1 MNQTWTH
8 ENYVDDFVKA
18 NLSNLG
24 LVKGRDFYEK
34 RAYSPYLKEVLQ
46 GASKTAKKRVLR
58 FQILALKFIKILQ
71 TSLYLFFLNANFTF
85 QS

>member
-34 RAYSPYLKEVLQ
+34 RAYS
-46 GASKTAKKRVLR
+46 
-58 FQILALKFIKILQ
+58 
-71 TSLYLFFLNANFTF
+71 LY
-85 QS
+85 